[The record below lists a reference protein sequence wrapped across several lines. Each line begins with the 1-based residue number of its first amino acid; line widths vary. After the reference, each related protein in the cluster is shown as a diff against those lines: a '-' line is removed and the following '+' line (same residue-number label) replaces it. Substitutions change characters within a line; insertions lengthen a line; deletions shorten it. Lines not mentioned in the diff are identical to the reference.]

1 MGDARHKAQGIMQSR
16 EKHAKGIILDERD
29 IEKLFISVLEE
40 SGQDTD
46 AVRNVF
52 STLVYTTLRYR
63 DDVLVSRGE
72 VVTVE
77 DVRTCLDWLV
87 PALATGNMPQTDNKS
102 RLGLLKLWLEE
113 LGKNAHI
120 R

>member
-1 MGDARHKAQGIMQSR
+1 
-16 EKHAKGIILDERD
+16 LDERD

-63 DDVLVSRGE
+63 DDVLAFRGE

-77 DVRTCLDWLV
+77 DVRTCLGWLV
-87 PALATGNMPQTDNKS
+87 PALVTGNMPQTDSKA

-120 R
+120 RKKN